1 MSAPWKDPGKW
12 EGVCFQS
19 QRPWDP
25 LRRSRG
31 QRGDRRRERRS
42 TWHVANQR
50 REGRGGRSARGA
62 DWQRPPG
69 VWTGARGAQAGTG
82 AGRVR
87 PPPAGVFPPIPH
99 PPDADHKT
107 RMQIFRGQGTFSDG
121 KCPLRS
127 RPAGPDAHCARP
139 PEDPVGIKA
148 RGAWSH
154 TGAKALGRVCS
165 CSGPHPSSSS
175 LPAPLSPDSLPVSPR
190 AHPASER
197 CPSSSPLRMVGVPPP
212 RRAQTSGRNV
222 IIMTR

>member
-1 MSAPWKDPGKW
+1 MERSGKM
-12 EGVCFQS
+12 G
-19 QRPWDP
+19 
-25 LRRSRG
+25 RRLFSITKTLG
-31 QRGDRRRERRS
+31 STEEVTGAERRQEERAEID
-42 TWHVANQR
+42 VAR
-50 REGRGGRSARGA
+50 GESEARGEGRAVCTWSGLAAATGGVDRGE
-62 DWQRPPG
+62 G
-69 VWTGARGAQAGTG
+69 GAGRDG

-99 PPDADHKT
+99 PPDASADHKT

-148 RGAWSH
+148 CGAWSH

-212 RRAQTSGRNV
+212 RRVQTSDRNV